1 MATVS
6 GNLPRPLPE
15 APTGFR
21 LWWQRNTNTRA
32 AYLYLIPAFAVMAII
47 TFYPMGYQV
56 WMSFTDYGVKSLNP
70 NSKTYQAPNVVG
82 VQNYSDIFKGDLAK
96 KVQNFDFWKL
106 LTFNLVWT
114 FTNVP
119 VHVVLGVL
127 IAVLLNTQGLLFKR
141 AYRAI
146 YILPIVIPT
155 LVVATVWKNL
165 FDPQSG
171 GINKLLATAFGPL
184 IQAGQGMGLFQN
196 VDLDTFF
203 RIRWFDQIDAPF
215 FADAKLPI
223 ASFWIVVA
231 VAVVVGLVLIRLR
244 VPYSTPICLA
254 LGALVLGYGIIAL
267 EMPLSYYAMLI
278 ANIWLGWPFMTIVAT
293 GALQSIPL
301 DLYEAASIDGASPRQ
316 QFMAITVPLLR
327 PAVIPAAMLGVITT
341 FNLFNFVYM
350 MSAGGP
356 IRKTEIMVTTAY
368 TLVRGNQLYGVAA
381 AFCVIIFF
389 VLLGL
394 TLLTNGITRGTER
407 YDV

>member
-1 MATVS
+1 
-6 GNLPRPLPE
+6 
-15 APTGFR
+15 
-21 LWWQRNTNTRA
+21 
-32 AYLYLIPAFAVMAII
+32 
-47 TFYPMGYQV
+47 
-56 WMSFTDYGVKSLNP
+56 
-70 NSKTYQAPNVVG
+70 VVG

-96 KVQNFDFWKL
+96 KVPNFDFWKL

-127 IAVLLNTQGLLFKR
+127 IAVLLNTPGLWFKR

-184 IQAGQGMGLFQN
+184 IRVGQGMGLFQN
-196 VDLDTFF
+196 ADLDTFF

-316 QFMAITVPLLR
+316 QFVAITVPLLR
-327 PAVIPAAMLGVITT
+327 PAIIPAAMLGVITT

>member
-1 MATVS
+1 
-6 GNLPRPLPE
+6 
-15 APTGFR
+15 
-21 LWWQRNTNTRA
+21 
-32 AYLYLIPAFAVMAII
+32 LYLIPAFAVMAII

-96 KVQNFDFWKL
+96 KVPNFDFWKL

-127 IAVLLNTQGLLFKR
+127 IAVLLNTPGLWFKR

-184 IQAGQGMGLFQN
+184 IRVGQGMGLFQN
-196 VDLDTFF
+196 ADLDTFF

-316 QFMAITVPLLR
+316 QFVAITVPLLR
-327 PAVIPAAMLGVITT
+327 PAIIPAAMLGVITT

>member
-127 IAVLLNTQGLLFKR
+127 IAVLLNTQGLWFKR

-171 GINKLLATAFGPL
+171 GINKLLATGFGPL
-184 IQAGQGMGLFQN
+184 IRAGQGMGLFQN